1 MKQTVINVLR
11 NSHTQRV
18 NFTYTAVGGAKWKIY
33 PNDFIT
39 VALNIEQ
46 GNLDVQEGGVEA
58 GTAKYTIRDD
68 GNSKADTFYIGRNN
82 TTQNI
87 FHSLLVHESV
97 HAVYDLKGI
106 IMPWLDNEAIAY
118 IAQGFYI
125 LSAGKDDGLSEQ
137 AFYGYKVAQK
147 YQTDEESAWVFAL
160 RNSLLT
166 DPLYKKY
173 IKKNFVGDGVEPPQ
187 NQPNQNQPNNENN
200 QRFYIVQSGDWLS
213 KIAEKYYGDP
223 MKYKVIHQANLKIIG
238 PNPDIIKPG
247 QRLLIP

>member
-1 MKQTVINVLR
+1 
-11 NSHTQRV
+11 
-18 NFTYTAVGGAKWKIY
+18 
-33 PNDFIT
+33 
-39 VALNIEQ
+39 
-46 GNLDVQEGGVEA
+46 
-58 GTAKYTIRDD
+58 
-68 GNSKADTFYIGRNN
+68 
-82 TTQNI
+82 
-87 FHSLLVHESV
+87 
-97 HAVYDLKGI
+97 
-106 IMPWLDNEAIAY
+106 MPWLDNEAIAY

-125 LSAGKDDGLSEQ
+125 LSAGRDDGLSEQ

-147 YQTDEESAWVFAL
+147 YQTDEESAWVSAL

-187 NQPNQNQPNNENN
+187 QNQPNQNQPNSDKKE
-200 QRFYIVQSGDWLS
+200 RFYIVKPGDWLS

-223 MKYKVIHQANLKIIG
+223 MKYKVIHQANLRIIG